1 MPRVNQVPISRK
13 VKTASTVAP
22 VKGLNTRDP
31 LQSME
36 AHYAVAISN
45 FIATPQGLQVR
56 EGFTKNVTGI
66 TGWVQSFMTYKGA
79 NASFDRLFACAG
91 SRIYDATNPTATP
104 VAVQSGLLG
113 ALWQHANMATPGGR
127 YLIASNGMDTARF
140 YDGAV
145 WKNFVLAATPNDVG
159 QINSATMTNLDDW
172 KQVLVH
178 QRRIWITHP
187 NSSVCHFLDVN
198 SIGGNASRFDFGA
211 NFSRGGVVATLATL
225 SQDVGFGLEQLLV
238 VTSTTGE
245 IVLYAGTN
253 PAVAETWAFRGAWA
267 GGEPVGLNSSLPWH
281 GDLLTLTQD
290 GINELSTQLKS
301 GRIDNAAELS
311 TTIQPTISGLVRDY
325 STLPGFQ
332 MITFPGKNLLIVNVP
347 QINAEASFQF
357 VYNTITKGWTQFT
370 GWPAQCWAYLN
381 GNMYF
386 GGNGYVA
393 KAFQGYKDRAN
404 GDGSGGD
411 SYTAFVQQAFDY
423 FELPGQ
429 NKAYRMARCNLSTAT
444 ATPMVSIG
452 CNVDFNLQSPSGT
465 MSTPPSTGNVW
476 DVARWNSSSWGY
488 GGQNYQEWAG
498 ISGIG
503 YCAGLTMAIS
513 VNNYTIWTSTD
524 WVYEPGGV
532 IG

>member
-1 MPRVNQVPISRK
+1 MGRVSHVPLRQT

-31 LQSME
+31 LQAMS
-36 AHYAVAISN
+36 ADYAVAISN

-66 TGWVQSFMTYKGA
+66 TGYVQSFMTYKGTS
-79 NASFDRLFACAG
+79 ASSDRLFACAG
-91 SRIYDATNPTATP
+91 SNIYDVTNATASPT
-104 VAVQSGLLG
+104 VVQSGVTT
-113 ALWQHANMATPGGR
+113 ALWQHANMATPGGK
-127 YLIASNGMDTARF
+127 YLIACNGIDNARF
-140 YDGAV
+140 YDGAT
-145 WKNFVLAATPNDVG
+145 WKQFVLAATPAAVG
-159 QINSATMTNLDDW
+159 EIRASTLPNLNDW
-172 KQVLVH
+172 KQVIVH

-187 NSSVCHFLDVN
+187 NSSICHFLDVN
-198 SIGGNASRFDFGA
+198 SIGGDASRFDFGS
-211 NFSRGGVVATLATL
+211 NFSRGGTVASLATL
-225 SQDVGFGLEQLLV
+225 SADMGYGLEQMLV

-253 PAVAETWAFRGAWA
+253 PAVAETWAFRGAWP
-267 GGEPVGLNSSLPWH
+267 GGEPVGINSSLPWH
-281 GDLLTLTQD
+281 GDLLTLSQD

-311 TTIQPTISGLVRDY
+311 TAIQPTIAALVRDF

-332 MITFPGKNLLIVNVP
+332 MITFPGKNLLIVNIP
-347 QINAEASFQF
+347 QINAEANYQF
-357 VYNTITKGWTQFT
+357 VYNTITRGWTQFT

-381 GNMYF
+381 GNLYF
-386 GGNGYVA
+386 GGNGFVA
-393 KAFQGYKDRAN
+393 KAFQGYKDKAN
-404 GDGSGGD
+404 ADGSGGD

-423 FELPGQ
+423 FERPGQ
-429 NKAYRMARCNLSTAT
+429 NKAYKMARCNLSTAV
-444 ATPMVSIG
+444 ASPRVAIS
-452 CNVDFNLQSPSGT
+452 CNVDFNLQAPNAT
-465 MSTPPSTGNVW
+465 MSVPASGGNVW
-476 DVARWNSSSWGY
+476 DTAKWDVSTWGY

-498 ISGIG
+498 ISGTG

-513 VNNYTIWTSTD
+513 VNNFTIWTSTD